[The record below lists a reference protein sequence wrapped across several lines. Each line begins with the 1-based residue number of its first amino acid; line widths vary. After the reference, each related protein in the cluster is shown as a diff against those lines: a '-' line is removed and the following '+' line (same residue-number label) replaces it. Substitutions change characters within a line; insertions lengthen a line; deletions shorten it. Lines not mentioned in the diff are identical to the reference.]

1 MYRNRFRFMAR
12 PRNNSKIQI
21 PPRVKGFNPQGY
33 YAKPSK
39 IINLNVE
46 EFEVIRLLDYEN
58 LSQLEASKIM
68 EISRPSLTRI
78 YDRARKK
85 IAQALIEAHPIR
97 IEGGKIVYDEHW
109 YQCGKCKSHFSN
121 TNGEEVTNC
130 ALCLSSDILKVEE
143 EK

>member
-1 MYRNRFRFMAR
+1 MAR

-21 PPRVKGFNPQGY
+21 PPRIKGFNPQGY

-39 IINLNVE
+39 AIILNIE
-46 EFEVIRLLDYEN
+46 EYEVIRLLDYEN
-58 LSQLEASKIM
+58 LSQLEASKII

-85 IAQALIEAHPIR
+85 IAQALIEARPIR

-109 YQCGKCKSHFSN
+109 YQCNKCKSHFSN
-121 TNGEEVTNC
+121 PEETEIAHC
-130 ALCLSSDILKVEE
+130 ALCLSTDILKVEE

>member
-1 MYRNRFRFMAR
+1 MAR

-33 YAKPSK
+33 YVKPSK
-39 IINLNVE
+39 AVNLNIE

-78 YDRARKK
+78 YDRVRKK
-85 IAQALIEAHPIR
+85 
-97 IEGGKIVYDEHW
+97 K
-109 YQCGKCKSHFSN
+109 
-121 TNGEEVTNC
+121 
-130 ALCLSSDILKVEE
+130 
-143 EK
+143 

>member
-1 MYRNRFRFMAR
+1 MAR

-33 YAKPSK
+33 YANPSK
-39 IINLNVE
+39 VINLNIE

-58 LSQLEASKIM
+58 LSQLEASEIM

-85 IAQALIEAHPIR
+85 VAQALIEANPIR
-97 IEGGKIVYDEHW
+97 IEGGKIIYDEHW
-109 YQCGKCKSHFSN
+109 YQCSKCKSHFSN
-121 TNGEEVTNC
+121 TYEEEVSNC
-130 ALCLSSDILKVEE
+130 ALCLSPDIFKVEE
-143 EK
+143 GK

>member
-1 MYRNRFRFMAR
+1 MN
-12 PRNNSKIQI
+12 I
-21 PPRVKGFNPQGY
+21 
-33 YAKPSK
+33 
-39 IINLNVE
+39 E

-85 IAQALIEAHPIR
+85 IAQALIEVHPIR
-97 IEGGKIVYDEHW
+97 IEGGTIVYDESW
-109 YQCGKCKSHFSN
+109 YQCEKCKSHFN
-121 TNGEEVTNC
+121 NPKGVELTNC
-130 ALCLSSDILKVEE
+130 ILCSSSDILKVEE

>member
-1 MYRNRFRFMAR
+1 MAR
-12 PRNNSKIQI
+12 PRSNSKIQI

-33 YAKPSK
+33 YGNPSK
-39 IINLNVE
+39 AINLNIE

-85 IAQALIEAHPIR
+85 IAKALIEVHPIR

-109 YQCGKCKSHFSN
+109 YECLKCKSHFNNPNVEDLNSC
-121 TNGEEVTNC
+121 T
-130 ALCLSSDILKVEE
+130 LCSSTDILKVEV

>member
-1 MYRNRFRFMAR
+1 MAR

-33 YAKPSK
+33 YANPSEEVK
-39 IINLNVE
+39 LNIE

-85 IAQALIEAHPIR
+85 IAQALIEASPIR
-97 IEGGKIVYDEHW
+97 IEGGKIVYDETW
-109 YQCGKCKSHFSN
+109 YECLNCRSHFN
-121 TNGEEVTNC
+121 KTGDNDVKRC
-130 ALCLSSDILKVEE
+130 PLCSSVEILKVEGE
-143 EK
+143 L

>member
-1 MYRNRFRFMAR
+1 MAR

-21 PPRVKGFNPQGY
+21 PPRIKGFNPQGY

-39 IINLNVE
+39 AIILNIE
-46 EFEVIRLLDYEN
+46 EYEVIRLLDYEN

-85 IAQALIEAHPIR
+85 IAQALIEARPIR

-109 YQCGKCKSHFSN
+109 YHCNKCKSHFSN
-121 TNGEEVTNC
+121 PEEAEITNC
-130 ALCLSSDILKVEE
+130 ALCLSTDIIKVEE

>member
-1 MYRNRFRFMAR
+1 MIGKAN
-12 PRNNSKIQI
+12 
-21 PPRVKGFNPQGY
+21 
-33 YAKPSK
+33 PSK
-39 IINLNVE
+39 AINLNVE

-58 LSQLEASKIM
+58 LSQLQASEIM

-85 IAQALIEAHPIR
+85 IALAHIEARPIR

-121 TNGEEVTNC
+121 THGEEVINC
-130 ALCLSSDILKVEE
+130 ALCLSTDILKVED

>member
-1 MYRNRFRFMAR
+1 MAR

-39 IINLNVE
+39 PINLNIE

-85 IAQALIEAHPIR
+85 IAQALIEVHPIR
-97 IEGGKIVYDEHW
+97 IEGGKVVYDEHW
-109 YQCGKCKSHFSN
+109 YQCSTCQSHFSN
-121 TNGEEVTNC
+121 PDGDEVTNC
-130 ALCLSSDILKVEE
+130 ALCLSTEILKMEE